1 MATQIQQQQLTASSV
16 LCALCSAS
24 MQPNPSGMCVNCIRS
39 QVDITSGIPKA
50 QSVQCCRGCDRYLQP
65 PRTWVS
71 CAWESRELLTVCIK
85 RLRGL
90 SKVKLVDAA
99 FVWTEPHSKRIKTKL
114 TVQKEVFAGTIL
126 QQAFVVEYVI
136 ENFTCENCHRV
147 AAKDTWQAVVQL
159 RQKVDH
165 RRTFFFLEQLIL
177 KHNAHEQAINIQEV
191 RDGIDFYFS
200 HRQHAVKLVDFI
212 SGVAPIKTKTSERLI
227 SADEHTGK
235 AKMKWTFSTEISPI
249 CKEDLVC
256 LPQRLSSNL
265 GGIGPVVLCA
275 RATSG
280 LTLVDSN
287 TLMSTEMDART
298 YFKMGFP
305 AIQTHKQLTEYTIL
319 DVELLG
325 PRHGKYALAEVQC
338 ARTSDFGKN
347 DEIYHC
353 RSHLG
358 NVIKAGDIAWG
369 FDLLHANF
377 NDSELE
383 GVRPERIPDVVLV
396 RKGYRVSKRAS
407 KRRWKLRH
415 LNMEV
420 AEDNTPGVEAER
432 KAQDFEVFMQELE
445 EDTDLRSQMRLYKG
459 APRDP
464 TATHSAL
471 DRCDVSVRRYKQA
484 RSGCRGRRRPRGSGT
499 AAGALGGDVRGSHD
513 RGECCAAT
521 GWHKRRPA
529 RRGGHGSLITGWH
542 GDAWKEGCEDSSKS
556 CVGHSAVA
564 GVPPIGPQRAR
575 WATSSKP
582 STPSGRAPPA
592 ACSLRSENTMRRASR

>member
-1 MATQIQQQQLTASSV
+1 VEQQQLAAPAMATQIQQQQLTASSV

-459 APRDP
+459 APREP
-464 TATHSAL
+464 TATILPWPA
-471 DRCDVSVRRYKQA
+471 V
-484 RSGCRGRRRPRGSGT
+484 T
-499 AAGALGGDVRGSHD
+499 ASL
-513 RGECCAAT
+513 CADT
-521 GWHKRRPA
+521 SK
-529 RRGGHGSLITGWH
+529 HG
-542 GDAWKEGCEDSSKS
+542 
-556 CVGHSAVA
+556 AVA
-564 GVPPIGPQRAR
+564 EEGDDPEDVAQLQVPLEEMFEDLTIEESA
-575 WATSSKP
+575 
-582 STPSGRAPPA
+582 APPPA
-592 ACSLRSENTMRRASR
+592 GTSGVQLDEGDMDL